1 MSKNLEFINSLAI
14 STGQELLSYFRS
26 GGIDAALKSDK
37 TTITIADT
45 KADQHITAAIREN
58 FPEDLILSEEST
70 LVLNSTESSV
80 WVIDPL
86 DGTTNFSL
94 GFPYWGVSIARVTD
108 GTPELAAAYFPI
120 LDELYTAEKGAGAFL
135 NGERLN
141 SHNPNLKRP
150 QNMMVCTGNAQNF
163 YKIKLPYKKRTVG
176 SAAYDFCLVA
186 KGTAILGV
194 QIKSKIWD
202 IAAGYLI
209 IKEAGGD
216 LQFVGEMQPFPLKES
231 INYNDVIFP
240 SIMAQTKDILEHSIK
255 NIYKRER

>member
-1 MSKNLEFINSLAI
+1 MSKNLEFINSLAL
-14 STGQELLSYFRS
+14 STGKELLNYFRAD
-26 GGIDAALKSDK
+26 GIDADLKSDQ

-45 KADQHITAAIREN
+45 KADQHITAAIKEN
-58 FPEDLILSEEST
+58 FPQDQILSEEST
-70 LVLNSTESSV
+70 LTLDSDEGSI

-108 GTPELAAAYFPI
+108 GVPELAAAYFPM
-120 LDELYTAEKGAGAFL
+120 LDELYTAEKGTGAFL
-135 NGERLN
+135 NGNRIIN
-141 SHNPNLKRP
+141 NNPEKKRP
-150 QNMMVCTGNAQNF
+150 TNMMVCTGNAQNF

-186 KGTAILGV
+186 KGTAIIGV

-209 IKEAGGD
+209 IKESGGD
-216 LQFVGEMQPFPLKES
+216 LKFIGEMQPFPLKES

-240 SIMAQTKDILEHSIK
+240 SIMAQTTDILEHSLK